1 MDEIA
6 DLFAA
11 RQAEYTKGALGRRRA
26 AMLSTFFSGEES
38 GGQSGSQGAPADLTP
53 PEVQQSILTE
63 AGDFITTEAGD
74 RITTL

>member
-11 RQAEYTKGALGRRRA
+11 RQAEHTKGALGRRRA
-26 AMLSTFFSGEES
+26 AMLSTFFSDEI